1 MGRAARRATSALVV
15 VEVALAIVLLV
26 GAGLILRS
34 FAGLLAVDPGFKTDH
49 VMTLALTIPADRYKD
64 AESSRAFY
72 DRAFAGLKAIPA
84 VREVGAAAVMPLTGN
99 NWTAPFERV
108 DQPVAAGERP
118 PEVGWQVASGGYFK
132 ALRIPLVAGRLFDDG
147 DRPGSKPVVIVSEAI
162 QRRFF
167 ANESA
172 VGHLFKSSD
181 GPAEIVG
188 VVGNIRRADLRDEP
202 RADLYFPFERGPG
215 NQITLFVRTASDP
228 VPMLPSLQAALRTI
242 EPNTAFLQ
250 TRTLAQVAAA
260 SMQVTQF
267 ALWLLG
273 IFAAMAI
280 ALAAV
285 GIYGVMSYVVRQRT
299 REIGTRVALG
309 ATRRDIIWLV
319 MRQGAA
325 IASIGTAVGLAAGV
339 AASRSLA
346 AILFGVSP
354 SDPAT
359 LAVSAAVLIAATMM
373 ACYVPA
379 RRAARVDPARTLGDL

>member
-1 MGRAARRATSALVV
+1 
-15 VEVALAIVLLV
+15 
-26 GAGLILRS
+26 
-34 FAGLLAVDPGFKTDH
+34 
-49 VMTLALTIPADRYKD
+49 
-64 AESSRAFY
+64 
-72 DRAFAGLKAIPA
+72 
-84 VREVGAAAVMPLTGN
+84 MPLTGN
-99 NWTAPFERV
+99 NWTVSFERV

-118 PEVGWQVASGGYFK
+118 PEVGWQVASGGYFR
-132 ALRIPLVAGRLFDDG
+132 ALQIPLVAGRMFDDTDTPRG
-147 DRPGSKPVVIVSEAI
+147 RPVVMVSEAI
-162 QRRFF
+162 ARRFF
-167 ANESA
+167 PNESA
-172 VGHLFKSSD
+172 VGHLVKSGD
-181 GPAEIVG
+181 GPATIVG
-188 VVGNIRRADLRDEP
+188 VVGDIRRADLRDEP
-202 RADLYFPFERGPG
+202 RADLYFPFERGPA

-228 VPMLPSLQAALRTI
+228 AGVLPSLQAALRAI
-242 EPNTAFLQ
+242 EPNTAFLE

-285 GIYGVMSYVVRQRT
+285 GIYGVMSYVVRLRT

-319 MRQGAA
+319 MRQGAT
-325 IASIGTAVGLAAGV
+325 IASIGTTVGLAAGL
-339 AASRSLA
+339 AASRSLG

-359 LAVSAAVLIAATMM
+359 LAVSAAVLIMATMA

-379 RRAARVDPARTLGDL
+379 RRASRVDPARTLGDL